1 MSTRMKQTK
10 AENELLLAAVVTN
23 PVSSEIFQDILKKE
37 NIPFICRQYGAGAY
51 FKILAGP
58 AAAPDYIYVSRD
70 DFERAKELYEAYLT
84 TEAETEFL
92 DFSE

>member
-1 MSTRMKQTK
+1 MSKRMKQTK
-10 AENELLLAAVVTN
+10 SENELLLAAVVTN

-58 AAAPDYIYVSRD
+58 AAAPDYIYVSSD

-84 TEAETEFL
+84 TETETEFL

>member
-1 MSTRMKQTK
+1 MSKRMKQTK
-10 AENELLLAAVVTN
+10 SENELLLAAVVTN

-58 AAAPDYIYVSRD
+58 CGGTR
-70 DFERAKELYEAYLT
+70 LYLC
-84 TEAETEFL
+84 FKRR
-92 DFSE
+92 F

>member
-1 MSTRMKQTK
+1 MSKRMKQTK
-10 AENELLLAAVVTN
+10 SENELLLAAVVTN

-58 AAAPDYIYVSRD
+58 AAAPDYIYVSSD
-70 DFERAKELYEAYLT
+70 DFERAKEL
-84 TEAETEFL
+84 
-92 DFSE
+92 FSKNKSKNAD